1 MCYNILGLNYQS
13 MSSFKYVYNC
23 STFHQIIQSMLT
35 SNNMPKNQFGNEYL
49 TILPSSNSQHS
60 KWRSFID
67 WSLRPYENCMVRP
80 ICNKMQGSHVP
91 SPVFFRSPH
100 PLDVVNNLS
109 AAPIALTL
117 SSFSIPLF
125 LANRLELIAL
135 VCHSLNDVC
144 HVGNE
149 TGNTGRCKNI
159 RRKYKEN

>member
-1 MCYNILGLNYQS
+1 M
-13 MSSFKYVYNC
+13 
-23 STFHQIIQSMLT
+23 
-35 SNNMPKNQFGNEYL
+35 
-49 TILPSSNSQHS
+49 
-60 KWRSFID
+60 
-67 WSLRPYENCMVRP
+67 
-80 ICNKMQGSHVP
+80 P

-109 AAPIALTL
+109 AASIALTL

-159 RRKYKEN
+159 RRKKKIKNDFFSLEIHWIYGVNMSYVCTSLYISYIFSFY